1 MIGKAWS
8 NTSLTATLHYNQKS
22 DSVFFYK
29 NKLAGDDLPDFRM
42 QMEDLHKCYAGRS
55 EKLII
60 HAVIS
65 PAPEE
70 GINLSNADWTTI
82 ANSYLQGLGLSD
94 HQAIGFIHSDK
105 EHKHLHLIINKVNE
119 KSLKLYSDSFIGK
132 KSQKV
137 TDQIASKMN
146 LTRAKQIMS
155 ERRRIDLIRQ
165 ESEINLPVK
174 EELEIIGSKQKFKK
188 LVDQVLKI
196 KFRDEEEYFKELET
210 SGFIVHRYYNKETA
224 ELRGYGLE
232 KDGTTIFS
240 SDLGKEYSLTKLGFR
255 STYQARKTKE
265 AQGVNRGICGL
276 TNNSQIKILQ
286 DFLQQNGLKIENL
299 KDSRIHYIS
308 LGSKYYI
315 GFRNDNGG
323 IMLYNPFEKTQYGP
337 DGLTCIQKQKNNP
350 FVIVEEFFDYYQH
363 VAKYRES
370 EYNYIVL
377 NSGKNLPDLIDILS
391 KEAEKKVYLSLKDDL
406 LGQIIIKLLQNNSCT
421 KGGEIVEIDF
431 HKKGKKLSSK
441 LHSEHTNIDNNID
454 TIPAIKADEEHHLEQ
469 EEDVESLNSIKFRLK

>member
-8 NTSLTATLHYNQKS
+8 NSSLTATLHYNQKA
-22 DSVFFYK
+22 DSVLFYK
-29 NKLAGDDLPDFRM
+29 NRLAGDDISDFRM
-42 QMEDLHKCYAGRS
+42 QMEDLHKCYTGRS

-70 GINLSNADWTTI
+70 GINLSTADWTNI

-119 KSLKLYSDSFIGK
+119 KSLTLYSDSFIGK

-137 TDQIASKMN
+137 TDQIARKMN

-155 ERRRIDLIRQ
+155 ERQRIDLFRQ
-165 ESEINLPVK
+165 ESEINIQVTK
-174 EELEIIGSKQKFKK
+174 EPETIGSKQKFRK
-188 LVDQVLKI
+188 LVNQVLKA
-196 KFRDEEEYFKELET
+196 KFSNEEEYFKELEN
-210 SGFIVHRYYNKETA
+210 SGFIVHRYYNKETG

-255 STYQARKTKE
+255 SAYPAKKTE
-265 AQGVNRGICGL
+265 EIQGIKKGIWGL
-276 TNNSQIKILQ
+276 TNKNQIKILQ
-286 DFLQQNGLKIENL
+286 DFLQQNGLKFENL
-299 KDSRIHYIS
+299 KDNWVHYLS
-308 LGSKYYI
+308 LGSRYYI

-337 DGLTCIQKQKNNP
+337 DGLTCIQKYKNEP

-363 VAKYRES
+363 LAFHSES
-370 EYNYIVL
+370 KYNYIVL

-391 KEAEKKVYLSLKDDL
+391 REAEKRVYLSLKDDL
-406 LGQIIIKLLQNNSCT
+406 LGPIIIRLLQEDNHT
-421 KGGEIVEIDF
+421 KLFEIVKIDF
-431 HKKGKKLSSK
+431 YKKERDDIRQEHLSN
-441 LHSEHTNIDNNID
+441 E
-454 TIPAIKADEEHHLEQ
+454 DEEFDNMKQRKL
-469 EEDVESLNSIKFRLK
+469 F